1 MKILKSSLC
10 AVLVAGSLF
19 ASASLLKADTISEQP
34 QQQETTITSN
44 TELNSTI
51 HELETLFVL
60 MQERLT
66 LMHELARYKWNNQ
79 LKDQTLKGELLT
91 DQKDS
96 KEVQSFLAAQNSAA
110 VEVQKQDFNLFE
122 KEGVDKFEKIRDFKT
137 EILPQLEILDEKIL
151 GSANELMSFTQNES
165 LPEFLKDVS
174 FNSFKQEGV
183 ERSIYDIAVS
193 PLFND

>member
-19 ASASLLKADTISEQP
+19 ASASLLKADTTSEQP

-122 KEGVDKFEKIRDFKT
+122 KEGIDKFEKIRDFKT

>member
-1 MKILKSSLC
+1 MKILKNSLC
-10 AVLVAGSLF
+10 AILVAGSLF
-19 ASASLLKADTISEQP
+19 ASTSLLRADATSAKP
-34 QQQETTITSN
+34 QQQETTINSN
-44 TELNSTI
+44 AELNSTI

-79 LKDQTLKGELLT
+79 LKGQTLKGELLA
-91 DQKDS
+91 DKKDS
-96 KEVQSFLAAQNSAA
+96 KQVQSFLTAQNSAA
-110 VEVQKQDFNLFE
+110 IEVQKQDFNLFE
-122 KEGVDKFEKIRDFKT
+122 KEGIDKFEKIRDFKT

-151 GSANELMSFTQNES
+151 GSAHELMSFTQNES
-165 LPEFLKDVS
+165 LPNFLKDVS

-183 ERSIYDIAVS
+183 ERSIYDIAIS